1 MEELAQLEK
10 PRRLADFLRERAEDI
25 LAHWEIEVM
34 KVKSA
39 RKLSRPLL
47 LDHLPDFLADLA
59 NYVDDL
65 RHGKNDLPPEENPRI
80 HALERL
86 EVGYDL
92 AEVVEEYSVLRRS
105 ITELAFAE
113 HAPALRS
120 GELPRLHEAIDQA
133 ISTSVVRY
141 TEARERT
148 LRALDRISSAALV
161 HHDVEALLPGTLDAF
176 LATTAAVDTVALA
189 LREDGDLRIRAAFGY
204 PGEGPVGKVCEP
216 HHFAGRVET
225 IRAPLFITDACSDP
239 VLGDSPTCAPGT
251 RALYG
256 VPLILGEDILGV
268 AVMGSRSAYEFSQ
281 EDQFLFRTMVNRAAS
296 LIAQARLD
304 QQLRAHV
311 AELEAVIESIPQAVY
326 VGNEKGIRRA
336 NRAALQ
342 MLGFDS
348 TSELAHDVDLI
359 ASEIDPRTIEG
370 KLLSPEEQVFNQ
382 ALHGKSAQTEMLI
395 RNRKTGLDLVVH
407 SSAAPI
413 RMGNTTIGAVAV
425 NTDITERIQKEQ
437 VLRDA
442 LEYRDRMLGVLSHDL
457 RNPLSVIA
465 TSTSLLVMGNLDEK
479 QRRAVMRVAANASR
493 IERMVHDLLDYT
505 RSRLPRGLP
514 VTPQEGDLRAVCQQ
528 VVENMQVLHPD
539 RTIVLKAAG
548 PAMGSFDPER
558 ALQAISNLLANA
570 LRYSPEDAQVTV
582 SLEAAPEGLW
592 LSVHNM
598 GEPIAKDVMPRL
610 FDAFA
615 RGVADESGRSAGLGL
630 GLYIVKQIVEA
641 HHGRVEVVSTRA
653 QGTTFRVLWPGVVN
667 PPA

>member
-1 MEELAQLEK
+1 MEEVAQLE
-10 PRRLADFLRERAEDI
+10 PRRLADFLRDRAEDI

-59 NYVDDL
+59 HYVDDL
-65 RHGKNDLPPEENPRI
+65 RHGKNDSPPDENPRI

-189 LREDGDLRIRAAFGY
+189 LREDGELRIRAAFGY
-204 PGEGPVGKVCEP
+204 PPPGPVGKICARD
-216 HHFAGRVET
+216 HFSSRVEAT
-225 IRAPLFITDACSDP
+225 RAPLFITDACSDP
-239 VLGDSPTCAPGT
+239 LIGTSPTCAPGT

-281 EDQFLFRTMVNRAAS
+281 EDQFLFRTMVNRAAT

-311 AELEAVIESIPQAVY
+311 AELEAVIESIPQGVY

-348 TSELAHDVDLI
+348 TSELAENLETLASDAAPRSVD
-359 ASEIDPRTIEG
+359 G
-370 KLLSPEEQVFNQ
+370 KPLLPEERVFNQ
-382 ALHGKSAQTEMLI
+382 ALLGKSAQIEMLV
-395 RNRKTGLDLVVH
+395 RNRKTGKDLVVH

-413 RMGNTTIGAVAV
+413 RMGKTTIGAVAV

-465 TSTSLLVMGNLDEK
+465 TSTSLLHMGNLDEK
-479 QRRAVMRVAANASR
+479 QRRAVTRVAANASR

-514 VTPQEGDLRAVCQQ
+514 VTPQQGDLRAVCQQ

-548 PAMGSFDPER
+548 PAMGTFDPER

-570 LRYSPEDAQVTV
+570 LRYSPPDAQVTV

-592 LSVHNM
+592 LSVHNA
-598 GEPIAKDVMPRL
+598 GEPIAPEVMPRL

-615 RGVADESGRSAGLGL
+615 RGVPDESGRSAGLGL
-630 GLYIVKQIVEA
+630 GLYIVKQIMEA
-641 HHGRVEVVSTRA
+641 HGGRVEVVSTRA
-653 QGTTFRVLWPGVVN
+653 QGTTFRVLWPGVVH
-667 PPA
+667 PGA

>member
-1 MEELAQLEK
+1 MEEVAQLE
-10 PRRLADFLRERAEDI
+10 PRRLADFLRDRAEDI

-65 RHGKNDLPPEENPRI
+65 RHGKNDSPPDENPRI

-105 ITELAFAE
+105 ITELAFSE

-161 HHDVEALLPGTLDAF
+161 HHNVEALLPGTLDAF

-189 LREDGDLRIRAAFGY
+189 LREDGELRIRAAFGY
-204 PGEGPVGKVCEP
+204 PAPGPVGKVSDA
-216 HHFAGRVET
+216 HHFGARVEAA
-225 IRAPLFITDACSDP
+225 RAPLFITDACSDP
-239 VLGDSPTCAPGT
+239 VLGASPTCAPGT

-336 NRAALQ
+336 NRAGLE
-342 MLGFDS
+342 MLGYDD
-348 TSELAHDVDLI
+348 TSELGRNIELLAGDT
-359 ASEIDPRTIEG
+359 DPRTLEG
-370 KLLSPEEQVFNQ
+370 RPLLPEERVFNQ
-382 ALHGKSAQTEMLI
+382 ALLGRSAQLEMLV
-395 RNRKTGLDLVVH
+395 RNRKTGKDVVVH

-413 RMGNTTIGAVAV
+413 RMGKTTIGAVAV

-442 LEYRDRMLGVLSHDL
+442 LDYRDRMLGVLSHDL
-457 RNPLSVIA
+457 RNPLSVIT
-465 TSTSLLVMGNLDEK
+465 TSTSLLQMGELDEK
-479 QRRAVMRVAANASR
+479 QRRAVLRVAANASR

-514 VTPQEGDLRAVCQQ
+514 VAPEKGDLRAVCQQ

-539 RTIVLKAAG
+539 RVIVLKAAASAAG
-548 PAMGSFDPER
+548 NFDPER
-558 ALQAISNLLANA
+558 ALQVVSNLLANA
-570 LRYSPEDAQVTV
+570 LRYSPAPTQVTV
-582 SLEAAPEGLW
+582 SIDEAPEGLW
-592 LSVHNM
+592 LSVHNQ
-598 GEPIAKDVMPRL
+598 GDPIPEEIMPRL

-615 RGVADESGRSAGLGL
+615 RGVTDESGRSAGLGL
-630 GLYIVKQIVEA
+630 GLYIVKQIIEA
-641 HHGRVEVVSTRA
+641 HGGRVEVASSRA
-653 QGTTFRVLWPGVVN
+653 EGTTFKVLWPRVIH